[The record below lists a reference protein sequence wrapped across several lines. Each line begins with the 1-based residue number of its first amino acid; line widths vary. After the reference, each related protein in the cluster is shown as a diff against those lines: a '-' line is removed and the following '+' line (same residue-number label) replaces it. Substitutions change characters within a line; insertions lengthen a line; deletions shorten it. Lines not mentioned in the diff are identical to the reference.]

1 MSTSLLMRY
10 HYPGSFYVRSQQFH
24 NTISTVSFYFGSLSY
39 TVCIRGMS
47 ICRCRWWDATKRP
60 LRCSSTKLQSKQ
72 RSLVSRSCSRPIK
85 IELIERRSQTKKN
98 SIVEKYKKFKL
109 SNVISVSNSLSS
121 PVCVVCLR
129 ELVIIAPYV
138 ALTRL
143 NRRPSSTHKMPSK
156 MLFS

>member
-1 MSTSLLMRY
+1 MRY
-10 HYPGSFYVRSQQFH
+10 YYPGSFYVRSQQFH
-24 NTISTVSFYFGSLSY
+24 NTISTVSFISDRSRTRYISA
-39 TVCIRGMS
+39 VCRYVDVMMGCDEAAS
-47 ICRCRWWDATKRP
+47 

-109 SNVISVSNSLSS
+109 SNVFFVSNSLSS
-121 PVCVVCLR
+121 PVCGVCLR
-129 ELVIIAPYV
+129 EFVIIAPYV
-138 ALTRL
+138 ALTRP